1 MISPNTN
8 ILDNLQVST
17 LIDWH
22 RMDRTLKLTNGACI
36 ISADIDALNIDI
48 PQGSKAINDLIYRNT
63 FIGDDE
69 LVAEIL
75 NTNVVAGNLVVD
87 LVPQNGNA
95 VQFFRPDSLVFG
107 NEKTIQGLV
116 VSTTP
121 GQIVVQPY
129 AGSVIAQL
137 FASFVVGDNVNYM
150 GLSTPNRGSS
160 GVDPIQYFP
169 ELQEN
174 YLWHTREG
182 NAWYR
187 TDKQNAR
194 IEYKNGFWE
203 DGQTAMAIQRMLK
216 AKERKELFGVAWAD
230 PSDATRYENGGIDWS
245 IRNRG
250 GVVTGFA
257 AAPTQAQFQNFLD
270 EVADRKT
277 GNQKMK
283 KMYMGRK
290 LYQHIVNNFGSVNQP
305 FIQQMNTVAGTIDM
319 NAKYYLV
326 GGHEVELVFNL
337 PLFQDRNWDNVLTTG
352 AGMSG
357 MRKEWMCYYIDQ
369 DPILTVDG
377 TYRPAIERIH
387 HSVSPYYAAFGSGIG
402 DQPIGVPLVEG
413 ATITPEAL
421 GVPMSM
427 IDRSEVQVMYHGGID
442 MLTGQYSGVFFPT
455 T

>member
-1 MISPNTN
+1 MLSPNTN

-22 RMDRTLKLTNGACI
+22 DPGRTLKLTNNACI

-48 PQGSKAINDLIYRNT
+48 PMGSKAINDRIYRET

-69 LVAEIL
+69 LVAEIQ
-75 NTNVVAGNLVVD
+75 NANVVAGNLVVD

-95 VQFFRPDSLVFG
+95 VQFYRPNSLLFG

-116 VSTTP
+116 ISTTP

-129 AGSVIAQL
+129 AGSTIAQL
-137 FASFVVGDNVNYM
+137 FASFTIGNNVNYM
-150 GLSTPNRGSS
+150 GLSTPDRNSS
-160 GVDPIQYFP
+160 GVDPIKYFP

-174 YLWHTREG
+174 YLWHSREG
-182 NAWYR
+182 NAWNR
-187 TDKQNAR
+187 VDKQNAR
-194 IEYKNGFWE
+194 ISYKGGFWE
-203 DGQTAMAIQRMLK
+203 DGQTTMALQRMLK
-216 AKERKELFGVAWAD
+216 AKERHELFGVAWAD
-230 PSDATRYENGGIDWS
+230 LANDRFENGGIDWA

-250 GVVTGFA
+250 GVVTGFG
-257 AAPTQAQFQNFLD
+257 AAPTQAQFQFFLD

-277 GNQKMK
+277 GAQKMK

-290 LYQHIVNNFGSVNQP
+290 LYQHIISFFGSTNQP
-305 FIQQMNTVAGTIDM
+305 FIQQMNTVNGTIDM

-352 AGMSG
+352 VNMTG

-377 TYRPAIERIH
+377 TYTPAIERIH
-387 HSVSPYYAAFGSGIG
+387 HSDSPFFAAFGSGIG
-402 DQPIGVPLVEG
+402 DKPVGVPILEG
-413 ATITPEAL
+413 AAITPEAL

-427 IDRSEVQVMYHGGID
+427 LDRSEVQFMYHGGVN
-442 MLTGQYSGVFFPT
+442 MRTGQYSGVFFPT